1 MRREAEMQA
10 QVEQLQDALRVA
22 RGEAPKHP
30 VFGKV
35 TTNMRCGPW
44 GQERVVAGNS
54 VRSSSVHQSKVGR
67 GEG

>member
-35 TTNMRCGPW
+35 TTNMRCGP
-44 GQERVVAGNS
+44 GGGAGS
-54 VRSSSVHQSKVGR
+54 GWLLVTRL
-67 GEG
+67 